1 MYIPPLY
8 SRTGTI
14 ITPEPPPNR
23 GVGFKAA
30 TDTILEIQPI
40 KQTSTTQNT
49 TKKLLP
55 PATDGRG
62 SRVDILV

>member
-1 MYIPPLY
+1 M
-8 SRTGTI
+8 

-23 GVGFKAA
+23 GAGFKAA
-30 TDTILEIQPI
+30 TDTILEVQPI
-40 KQTSTTQNT
+40 KQTSSALNT

-62 SRVDILV
+62 SRVDIIV

>member
-8 SRTGTI
+8 SRTGAVV
-14 ITPEPPPNR
+14 TPEPPPNR
-23 GVGFKAA
+23 GAGLKAA
-30 TDTILEIQPI
+30 ADTILEAQPI
-40 KQTSTTQNT
+40 KQISSGNNSNQKT
-49 TKKLLP
+49 LP